1 MELNKFGWPK
11 KRIKIHNPKII
22 YAKTVYFMSKLFWKK
37 IYLCVD
43 LLKFK
48 ILTKWYIDK
57 YLEYFTLKIFLKF
70 KFLKV
75 SSSLFF
81 KFLKLHVKFSDK
93 KYIQLLNS
101 DVILFGPYISNH
113 THKIIDFLLRLIFLK
128 KFKIK
133 RIFVPSEI
141 KSLVKATCVNFYL
154 KKTKL
159 FYYNS
164 NTNYIF
170 NNVNYLPHLDTRIHN
185 SIYKDCVQKYKY
197 FFDSINYVKNNNYKY
212 ILISRSF
219 SKRKLLNE
227 EELYKSLM
235 KFGFLKIHFEDL
247 SFKKQIEISRNA
259 EIMIGY
265 HGAGLSNCFFMKRNM
280 NLIELVNKYYDHPFY
295 EVYTK
300 VLGLNHKKFM
310 CFKNYKNLNAICD
323 VDETIDYVKKIVNKS
338 VNASK

>member
-11 KRIKIHNPKII
+11 KKIKVHNPKII
-22 YAKTVYFMSKLFWKK
+22 YAATVYFMSKLFWRK

-57 YLEYFTLKIFLKF
+57 YLEDFTLKIFLKF
-70 KFLKV
+70 KFFRV

-81 KFLKLHVKFSDK
+81 KFLKLHIKFSDK
-93 KYIQLLNS
+93 KHIYLLDS
-101 DVILFGPYISNH
+101 DIILFGPYINNH
-113 THKIIDFLLRLIFLK
+113 THKIIDYLLRLIFLK
-128 KFKIK
+128 KLKIK
-133 RIFVPSEI
+133 RIFVPAEI
-141 KSLVKATCVNFYL
+141 KSLVEASCINFYL
-154 KKTKL
+154 RETRF

-170 NNVNYLPHLDTRIHN
+170 NNVNYLSHIDTRFHS
-185 SIYKDCVQKYKY
+185 SIYKNCVQKYKY

-212 ILISRSF
+212 ILISRGL

-235 KFGFLKIHFEDL
+235 KFGFLKIHFENL

-259 EIMIGY
+259 KIMIGY
-265 HGAGLSNCFFMKRNM
+265 HGAGLSNCFFMKKNM
-280 NLIELVNKYYDHPFY
+280 NLIELVNKYYNHPFY
-295 EVYTK
+295 GVYSK
-300 VLGLNHKKFM
+300 ILELNYKKLM
-310 CFKNYKNLNAICD
+310 CLKNFKNYNAICD
-323 VDETIDYVKKIVNKS
+323 IDEIINYVKKIINKP
-338 VNASK
+338 VDVSK